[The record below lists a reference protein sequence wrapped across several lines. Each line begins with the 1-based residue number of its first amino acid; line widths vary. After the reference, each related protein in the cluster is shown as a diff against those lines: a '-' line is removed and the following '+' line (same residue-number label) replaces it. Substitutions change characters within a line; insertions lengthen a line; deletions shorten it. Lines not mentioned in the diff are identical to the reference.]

1 MAVTRLKRKGRR
13 NILKAKNKKK
23 TIQRLKAT
31 PVIKN
36 VDIEEIKTEFAKKGG
51 KAAKKETKEA
61 EGKEE
66 KPKAKTKKSE
76 E

>member
-1 MAVTRLKRKGRR
+1 MAVTRLKRKERR

-23 TIQRLKAT
+23 TIQRLKSA

-36 VDIEEIKTEFAKKGG
+36 VDVEEIKSGFAKKGG
-51 KAAKKETKEA
+51 KTAKKETKEA
-61 EGKEE
+61 EGTEE
-66 KPKAKTKKSE
+66 KPKAKSKKSE